1 MFEVGVVVPS
11 WAYWA
16 DPTKLQPLWELYYAT
31 LIEDRVP
38 GAKVRV
44 IDTRGDGAP
53 KDAADLPECDLYFY
67 WIMKSADAPELYEHA
82 RTLKMLRPKSVHM
95 AGGTHAD
102 HKTDE
107 CAAIF
112 DAVFTGTA
120 EELIVQAIADWQ
132 AGQLES
138 VYRGTVP
145 YLFTDY
151 GHARRGF
158 LPADR
163 IVNNLH
169 FAQHGGVP
177 GTGAYFSRGC
187 TFRCRF
193 CIYNTPG
200 KFEYRSGE
208 RIAAELAHL
217 KAEYGVQGVNLRDE
231 VCVPVNLKQA
241 RDYIGAIG
249 EAGVIWRG
257 QTVPLGKE
265 EAVELAAQS
274 GCKELALGIESVDS
288 DLVLE
293 ISNKPSQSIDANRR
307 YIELLKKHGI
317 KVKVCLIFGL
327 PGESRHVVERT
338 IRFLEEVQPDYVALS
353 GFDPVP
359 GSPFHTEPEKYGIRW
374 IDQSLQNHS
383 HLIYRYGDEEE
394 VGLPFEYEPDGPFGK
409 ALSRREIL
417 DNIRTV
423 QGFLRDHAMIY

>member
-1 MFEVGVVVPS
+1 MFEIGVVVPS
-11 WAYWA
+11 WSYWA
-16 DPTKLQPLWELYYAT
+16 NPTKLQPLWELYYAT
-31 LIEDRVP
+31 LIEDRFPQARVQ
-38 GAKVRV
+38 V
-44 IDTRGDGAP
+44 IDTRGHGQVPDP
-53 KDAADLPECDLYFY
+53 ADLPACDLYFY
-67 WIMKSADAPELYEHA
+67 WIMKSADAPELYAQA
-82 RTLKMLRPKSVHM
+82 RGLKMLHPKSVHM
-95 AGGTHAD
+95 AGGTHVD

-107 CAAIF
+107 CAGIF
-112 DAVFTGTA
+112 DTVFTGTA
-120 EELIVQAIADWQ
+120 EPEIAQAIADWQ
-132 AGQLES
+132 AGRLEP
-138 VYRGTVP
+138 VYRGTLP
-145 YLFTDY
+145 HPFSDY

-158 LPADR
+158 LPKER
-163 IVNNLH
+163 IVNTLH
-169 FAQHGGVP
+169 FAQHGGAP

-187 TFRCRF
+187 SFRCRF

-200 KFEYRSGE
+200 KFEYRTGAQ
-208 RIAAELAHL
+208 IAAELAYL
-217 KAEYGVQGVNLRDE
+217 KAEYGIQGVNLRDE

-265 EAVELAAQS
+265 EAIALAAQS

-288 DLVLE
+288 DRVLE
-293 ISNKPSQSIDANRR
+293 ISNKPSQSIDANKR

-338 IRFLEEVQPDYVALS
+338 VRFLEEVQPDFVSLS

-374 IDQSLQNHS
+374 IDQSLEHHA
-383 HLIYRYGDEEE
+383 HLIYRYGDDEE
-394 VGLPFEYEPDGPFGK
+394 VGLPFEYEPDGPFGP

-423 QGFLRDHAMIY
+423 QGYLRDHNMIY